1 MSRFFLVPNAL
12 DYKQLCVNTKPH
24 VIVHEPIQYTPDTD
38 RRFPGDKSSDEDDAA
53 SVSSSASDSGD
64 EDDREFERRTFC
76 AMACRRCGN
85 KPSMNQHLTS
95 NLESDLACMLDKQG
109 LANQTLARQEINNT
123 PSSDHASIIQLNNV
137 VKTLKNEIVKLQDL
151 LPQAARTPR
160 TTYAPERN
168 LEAVA
173 FDESNVPG
181 GDELAKRSAE
191 VAKRSAEVAKQ
202 QGTLEYLSREL
213 ADAKAE
219 CAEQKSTIERLE
231 SNLAAESTRCN
242 DLAGKLDASYA
253 QEPDARTDRD
263 PMLQKARARIET
275 AHHHNAAPNLEYE
288 LDAANSRIAMLEDKV
303 HEDQDMLLNM
313 ELNMQKEKTREK
325 SELEF
330 IQNKLKE
337 DLHGAKEEIVNLR
350 EKVKDYD
357 DMQKAL
363 AAAMDKES
371 LLKEEIGDLQK
382 LAIPK
387 NDHEELRKKAG
398 DYEALKEALK
408 RSEGDLRLCNRELQ
422 QTKTDLEEKEQDLK
436 NLRGRL
442 KEEQDNTAM
451 LQDRLAMVRAD
462 VNKDPP
468 KEKRGFFGRL
478 KN

>member
-1 MSRFFLVPNAL
+1 MSRIFLLPTGL
-12 DYKQLCVNTKPH
+12 DWNQLCIDTKPP
-24 VIVHEPIQYTPDTD
+24 VIVHDPMPPIQYTQDKD
-38 RRFPGDKSSDEDDAA
+38 RRFPGDKSSDENDAA

-64 EDDREFERRTFC
+64 EDDREFGRRTFC
-76 AMACRRCGN
+76 AVACRRCGN
-85 KPSMNQHLTS
+85 KPSTNQDLTS
-95 NLESDLACMLDKQG
+95 NLASDLACMLDKPG
-109 LANQTLARQEINNT
+109 FVNQTLARQEINNT
-123 PSSDHASIIQLNNV
+123 PSSDHASIMGLNNV
-137 VKTLKNEIVKLQDL
+137 VETLKNEIVKLQGL

-168 LEAVA
+168 LGAVA

-181 GDELAKRSAE
+181 GDEL
-191 VAKRSAEVAKQ
+191 AKRSAEVAKQ

-219 CAEQKSTIERLE
+219 CAEQKSTIERLK
-231 SNLAAESTRCN
+231 SNLAAETARCN

-303 HEDQDMLLNM
+303 HEDQDMLLDM

-325 SELEF
+325 NELEF

-350 EKVKDYD
+350 EKVEDYD

-363 AAAMDKES
+363 AAAMEKES
-371 LLKEEIGDLQK
+371 LLKQEVGDLQK

-387 NDHEELRKKAG
+387 NDHEELRKKAR

-408 RSEGDLRLCNRELQ
+408 RAEGDRMLCNRELE
-422 QTKTDLEEKEQDLK
+422 QTKTDLREREEDLK
-436 NLRGRL
+436 NIRGTL
-442 KEEQDNTAM
+442 KEEQDNAAM

-478 KN
+478 KK

>member
-1 MSRFFLVPNAL
+1 MSRIFLIRNGF
-12 DYKQLCVNTKPH
+12 DYKQLCVNTKPP
-24 VIVHEPIQYTPDTD
+24 VIVHEAIQYTKDTD
-38 RRFPGDKSSDEDDAA
+38 RRFPGDKSSDQDDAA

-64 EDDREFERRTFC
+64 EDDREVERRTFC
-76 AMACRRCGN
+76 AVPCRRCGN
-85 KPSMNQHLTS
+85 KLSTNQDLTS
-95 NLESDLACMLDKQG
+95 NLASDLACMLDKQG
-109 LANQTLARQEINNT
+109 FVNQTQARQEINNT
-123 PSSDHASIIQLNNV
+123 PSSNHTSIIQLNNV

-168 LEAVA
+168 LGAVE

-181 GDELAKRSAE
+181 GDELAKRSD
-191 VAKRSAEVAKQ
+191 EVAKQ

-219 CAEQKSTIERLE
+219 CAEQKSTIERLK
-231 SNLAAESTRCN
+231 SNLTAESARCN

-263 PMLQKARARIET
+263 PMLHKALARTET

-303 HEDQDMLLNM
+303 HEGQDMLLNM

-330 IQNKLKE
+330 MQNKLRE
-337 DLHGAKEEIVNLR
+337 ELHGAKEEIVNLR

-363 AAAMDKES
+363 AAAMQKES
-371 LLKEEIGDLQK
+371 LLKEEIGELQT

-387 NDHEELRKKAG
+387 NDHEELRKKAR

-408 RSEGDLRLCNRELQ
+408 RSEGALRLCNRELQ
-422 QTKTDLEEKEQDLK
+422 QTKTDLQEREEDLK
-436 NLRGRL
+436 NLRKTL
-442 KEEQDNTAM
+442 KEEQDNAAM
-451 LQDRLAMVRAD
+451 LQDRLAMVRED
-462 VNKDPP
+462 VNKDPPKDPP

-478 KN
+478 KK